1 MPLRSNFAETAFWQ
15 PHLTTGADGSVAIEF
30 QVPESLTSW
39 KLWIAGWTRDLV
51 SGTLERQVETAKE
64 LMVRPY
70 LPRFLRE
77 GDAAELKVAVQDAG
91 KGPLAGRVHLAIVDP
106 ESKEDLSAAF
116 GLPAG
121 GAEADFA
128 VRPGEGT
135 TLTFPVVTPRGPRP
149 VAFRVEARAGA
160 LSDGELRPLPVLPSR
175 IELAQ
180 SRFVALS
187 GRERRELVFDDM
199 TKPDPTRIDESL
211 VVTVDGQL
219 FYAMLDALPYLVDY
233 PYECTEQT
241 LNRFVSSG
249 ILGSLFDRYPAV
261 ATMARELA
269 KRDTRYERFDAA
281 DPNRRMALEE
291 TPWLRESRGGD
302 GTDQALLRVLDPKVA
317 RAQRDDALGKLRQM
331 QLPSGAFP
339 WFPGGQ
345 PSPYMTLYLL
355 DGFARAA
362 GFGVDVPKDMV
373 QRGWAYLAGEIE
385 RDWWRQAIAHDCC
398 WELLTY
404 ANYVAS
410 SYPDPSW
417 MGEVLPVA
425 RRREI
430 LDFSF
435 KHWRQ
440 HSPMLKLE
448 LASTLHRM
456 DRDADARKVLAAVM
470 DSAKTDRDLG
480 TYWAPEDRA
489 WLWYNDT
496 IETQAW
502 ALRTLSEVTPDDPR
516 APGLV
521 QWLFLNKKLNHW
533 KSTRA
538 TAEVLYSLAVYL
550 DREHLLGERQ
560 EVMVGLGGRT
570 TTFDFEPDR
579 YTGKKNQV
587 VLPGEEIVPERDSKV
602 VVEQTTPGTAFASA
616 TWHFSTEQLP
626 AEARGD
632 LFHVERRWFRRVKT
646 GPEVTL
652 TPLAEGERLAVGD
665 ELEVQLSISA
675 KAAAEYVHLRDPR
688 AAGLEPDTSKSG
700 WRWDLGIAWYQETRD
715 SGTDFFFEQLPAGEY
730 TLKYRL
736 RAATAGTFRAAPAQ
750 LDSMYAPEFV
760 AYSSGER
767 LTIAP

>member
-1 MPLRSNFAETAFWQ
+1 
-15 PHLTTGADGSVAIEF
+15 
-30 QVPESLTSW
+30 
-39 KLWIAGWTRDLV
+39 
-51 SGTLERQVETAKE
+51 
-64 LMVRPY
+64 
-70 LPRFLRE
+70 
-77 GDAAELKVAVQDAG
+77 
-91 KGPLAGRVHLAIVDP
+91 
-106 ESKEDLSAAF
+106 
-116 GLPAG
+116 
-121 GAEADFA
+121 
-128 VRPGEGT
+128 
-135 TLTFPVVTPRGPRP
+135 
-149 VAFRVEARAGA
+149 
-160 LSDGELRPLPVLPSR
+160 
-175 IELAQ
+175 
-180 SRFVALS
+180 
-187 GRERRELVFDDM
+187 M

-241 LNRFVSSG
+241 LNRFVSTG

-291 TPWLRESRGGD
+291 TPWLAESRGGD
-302 GTDQALLRVLDPKVA
+302 GADQALLRVLDPEVA
-317 RAQRDDALGKLRQM
+317 RAQRDDALGKLRQA

-417 MGEVLPVA
+417 MGDVLPVA

-516 APGLV
+516 AQGLV

-550 DREHLLGERQ
+550 DREHLLGARQ
-560 EVMVGLGGRT
+560 EVKVDLGGRT

-587 VLPGEEIVPERDSKV
+587 VLDGDGIVPERDSKV

-626 AEARGD
+626 PEARGD
-632 LFHVERRWFRRVKT
+632 LFHVDRRWFRRVKT

-767 LTIAP
+767 LAIAP